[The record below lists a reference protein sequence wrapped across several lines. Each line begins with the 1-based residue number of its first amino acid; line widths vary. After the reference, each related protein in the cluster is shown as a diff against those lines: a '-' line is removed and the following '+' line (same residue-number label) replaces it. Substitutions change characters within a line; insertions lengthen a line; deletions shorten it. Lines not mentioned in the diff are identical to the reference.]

1 MAKVFFSS
9 AIDDVAFWQIQ
20 QRYEDVEKTL
30 MARGHFLLNPASVYT
45 EAERDVEY
53 SDAIKGEAAVVTR
66 DLQILKKADA
76 LLVDVSDLNRQY
88 VGCIC
93 EMVYA
98 RVFGIPVIA
107 FLGPSNPLARR
118 AFFSFHCSEMTEV
131 WEEALSAV
139 DRVIS

>member
-1 MAKVFFSS
+1 MAKVFFGS
-9 AIDDVAFWQIQ
+9 AIDDVAFCQIQ

-30 MARGHFLLNPASVYT
+30 RARGHILLNPASVYT
-45 EAERDVEY
+45 DTERNVRD
-53 SDAIKGEAAVVTR
+53 SDAIKGETAVVTS
-66 DLQILKKADA
+66 DLQILKDADV
-76 LLVDVSDLNRQY
+76 LLVDASDLNHQY

-107 FLGPSNPLARR
+107 FLGPNNPLARR

-139 DRVIS
+139 DRVLS